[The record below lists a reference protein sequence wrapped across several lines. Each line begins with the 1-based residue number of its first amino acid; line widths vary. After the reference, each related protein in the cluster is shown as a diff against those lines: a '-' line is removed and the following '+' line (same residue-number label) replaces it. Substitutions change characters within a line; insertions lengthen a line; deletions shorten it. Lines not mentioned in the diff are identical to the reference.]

1 MVGLA
6 SHGDQRLHRRRLAG
20 GNIGRAE
27 VSVVGKQCFCFAQ
40 RIRQSDDLVQ
50 HWLKLLLVIGGLH
63 HIGRH
68 HQQAALGHHRLGVVA
83 WLEPATRHR
92 HDAGFSSV
100 RLTWSVGSGPATGGW
115 GGLPPGCLPVASIF
129 ASRASIFA

>member
-1 MVGLA
+1 MAGLA

-27 VSVVGKQCFCFAQ
+27 VSVVGKQCFCLAQ
-40 RIRQSDDLVQ
+40 RIRQSNDLVQ

-68 HQQAALGHHRLGVVA
+68 HQQAALGHHRLAVAA
-83 WLEPATRHR
+83 WLQKPPPATGMMR
-92 HDAGFSSV
+92 DSSSV
-100 RLTWSVGSGPATGGW
+100 RLTWAAWFGN
-115 GGLPPGCLPVASIF
+115 
-129 ASRASIFA
+129 